1 MQKRLPVMSPE
12 CHPHLVLLP
21 SSGMGHL
28 TPFLR
33 LAASLAAHSA
43 QVTLITAHPT
53 VSLAESDTLERF
65 CIAFPQV
72 THQKMSIPPIGD
84 AISFDDPFTL
94 QYEAIRRSSHTL
106 SPLLSSLSP
115 PISAVVTDMSLTSVV
130 IPITKELCLSNY
142 ILFTSSAKMLAIYAT
157 YHKIAAD
164 IEAEGEVFLVPG
176 LGSIPKSW
184 LPPPLLA
191 QGHNLLKTHFLENG
205 ERFLHSNG
213 ILTNTFEDL
222 EKDSLAALN
231 TGLVV
236 NQLPSVIAIGPLP
249 PCAFEAGEVATWLN
263 DQPAR
268 SVLYVSFGSRAAIS
282 TKQMKE
288 LGNGLVGS
296 GCKFL
301 WVVKGRNVDREDRA
315 ELEEMVGRE
324 ILDKVNEKGLML
336 KTWMNQDQILSH
348 TAIGGF
354 LSHCGWN
361 SVTEAIWHGVPILAW
376 PQNADQKINADL
388 MKGNGVAIWEKSWG
402 WGGQESVGEEEIAQ
416 KIKELMENEML
427 RNKAEKIREKARSA
441 LMPGGNSKNNLVGL
455 IESSRQTNSISK
467 EASNQQNMY

>member
-1 MQKRLPVMSPE
+1 MHPE
-12 CHPHLVLLP
+12 CRPHLVLLP

-33 LAASLAAHSA
+33 LAASLAAHNV

-53 VSLAESDTLERF
+53 VSLAESDTLKQF
-65 CIAFPQV
+65 CFAFPQV
-72 THQKMSIPPIGD
+72 THQKMSIPPIGN

-94 QYEAIRRSSHTL
+94 HYEAIRRSSHTL

-115 PISAVVTDMSLTSVV
+115 SVSAVITDMSLTSVV
-130 IPITKELCLSNY
+130 IPITKELNLSNY
-142 ILFTSSAKMLAIYAT
+142 IFFTSSAKMLAIYAI

-164 IEAEGEVFLVPG
+164 IAGEGDVCLAPSLE
-176 LGSIPKSW
+176 SIPKSW
-184 LPPPLLA
+184 LPPPLLSQA
-191 QGHNLLKTHFLENG
+191 DNLLKTHFMENG
-205 ERFLHSNG
+205 ERFLQSNG

-231 TGLVV
+231 SGLVV
-236 NQLPSVIAIGPLP
+236 NQLPPVIAIGPLSP
-249 PCAFEAGEVATWLN
+249 SAFEAGEVATWLN
-263 DQPAR
+263 DQAAR
-268 SVLYVSFGSRAAIS
+268 SVLYVSFGSRAAIGR
-282 TKQMKE
+282 KQMRE
-288 LGNGLVGS
+288 LGNGLASS

-301 WVVKGRNVDREDRA
+301 WVVKGRNVDREDQE

-336 KTWMNQDQILSH
+336 KTWMNQDQILNH

-388 MKGNGVAIWEKSWG
+388 AERNAVAIWEKNWG
-402 WGGQESVGEEEIAQ
+402 WGGKESVGEEEIAQ
-416 KIKELMENEML
+416 KIRELMENEML
-427 RNKAEKIREKARSA
+427 RNKAEEIRYKARSA
-441 LMPGGNSKNNLVGL
+441 LKHGGSSTNNLIGL
-455 IESSRQTNSISK
+455 IESLRQK
-467 EASNQQNMY
+467 HRFGQQARNLLNTY

>member
-1 MQKRLPVMSPE
+1 MCPDCR
-12 CHPHLVLLP
+12 PHLVLLP

-33 LAASLAAHSA
+33 LAASLAVHNV

-53 VSLAESDTLERF
+53 VSLAESDTLNQF
-65 CIAFPQV
+65 CFAFPQV
-72 THQKMSIPPIGD
+72 THRKMSVPPIGD

-94 QYEAIRRSSHTL
+94 HYEAIRRSSHTL

-115 PISAVVTDMSLTSVV
+115 PLSAVVTDMSLTSVV
-130 IPITKELCLSNY
+130 IPITKELKLSNY
-142 ILFTSSAKMLAIYAT
+142 IFFTSSAKMLAIYAI

-164 IEAEGEVFLVPG
+164 IAGEGDVFLAPS
-176 LGSIPKSW
+176 LESIPKSW
-184 LPPPLLA
+184 LPPPLLS
-191 QGHNLLKTHFLENG
+191 QGHNLLKTHFIENG
-205 ERFLHSNG
+205 ESFLQSNG

-236 NQLPSVIAIGPLP
+236 NQLPPVIAIGLLS
-249 PCAFEAGEVATWLN
+249 PCAFEGGEVATWLN

-282 TKQMKE
+282 WKQMRE
-288 LGNGLVGS
+288 LGNGLVSS

-301 WVVKGRNVDREDRA
+301 WVVKGRNVDREDLE

-324 ILDKVNEKGLML
+324 ILEKVNEKGLML
-336 KTWMNQDQILSH
+336 KTWMNQDQVLSH

-388 MKGNGVAIWEKSWG
+388 VERNAAAIWEKNWG
-402 WGGQESVGEEEIAQ
+402 WGGKESVGEEEIAP
-416 KIKELMENEML
+416 KIRELMENEML
-427 RNKAEKIREKARSA
+427 RNKAEEIRDKARTA
-441 LMPGGNSKNNLVGL
+441 LRHGGSSKNNLIGL
-455 IESSRQTNSISK
+455 IESLRQK
-467 EASNQQNMY
+467 HRFR